1 MNYWQ
6 QQNGNGSQ
14 LDPMNAWSQQAQP
27 DAVTAPATQTQTL
40 NPGNAFQPFQRMLE
54 KVQAAKAP
62 ATQTLNPD
70 DAFRGDQGASDL
82 LGKISRAQ
90 WEDWRGRFAPY
101 ISTLAD
107 MASDPGA
114 ARNAARMAK
123 ESVGTAF
130 DSSRQGLDMQRQG
143 MGVEISKQQ
152 RQSENRS
159 SNLARKASMVS
170 AGNEARMSAQDR
182 QMSILAGGMG
192 LQNIPDKVLN

>member
-27 DAVTAPATQTQTL
+27 DA
-40 NPGNAFQPFQRMLE
+40 
-54 KVQAAKAP
+54 AAAP
-62 ATQTLNPD
+62 ATQTLNPSD
-70 DAFRGDQGASDL
+70 RVWAVLRGEEFDVDGATQTLNPGDAFRGDQGASDL

>member
-27 DAVTAPATQTQTL
+27 DAVTVPATQTQTL
-40 NPGNAFQPFQRMLE
+40 NPGTGNAFQRMLE

-62 ATQTLNPD
+62 ATQTLNPG

>member
-1 MNYWQ
+1 MTYWQ

-27 DAVTAPATQTQTL
+27 DAAAAPATQTQTL
-40 NPGNAFQPFQRMLE
+40 NPGTGNAFQRMLE

-62 ATQTLNPD
+62 ATQTLNPG

>member
-40 NPGNAFQPFQRMLE
+40 NPGTGNAFQRMLE

-62 ATQTLNPD
+62 ATQTLNPG

-107 MASDPGA
+107 MLLTQALRVMPPGWPRSQWAPRSIRPARASICSARAWASRYQSSSVSLRTGA
-114 ARNAARMAK
+114 RTWLER
-123 ESVGTAF
+123 
-130 DSSRQGLDMQRQG
+130 RRW
-143 MGVEISKQQ
+143 
-152 RQSENRS
+152 
-159 SNLARKASMVS
+159 
-170 AGNEARMSAQDR
+170 
-182 QMSILAGGMG
+182 
-192 LQNIPDKVLN
+192 

>member
-40 NPGNAFQPFQRMLE
+40 NPGTGNAFQRMLE

-62 ATQTLNPD
+62 ATQTLNPG